1 MEWNEQ
7 GFINTDRASHQVIA
21 SQGFSHRT
29 NRKAHFF
36 IQPSLDAFDQFICLT
51 LIRLHLECPL
61 VPLVHGSRG
70 CSWRLVS
77 RSGRRVWG
85 LRYER
90 GT

>member
-1 MEWNEQ
+1 MEWKKQ
-7 GFINTDRASHQVIA
+7 GFINTNDASHRVIA

-36 IQPSLDAFDQFICLT
+36 IQPSLNALDQFIRQK
-51 LIRLHLECPL
+51 LILLHLECPRVL
-61 VPLVHGSRG
+61 VIHGLHRFRCLGLILSG
-70 CSWRLVS
+70 CQA
-77 RSGRRVWG
+77 WG

>member
-1 MEWNEQ
+1 VEWNEQ
-7 GFINTDRASHQVIA
+7 GFISTDGASHRVIA

-36 IQPSLDAFDQFICLT
+36 IQPSLAVFDHIICLM
-51 LIRLHLECPL
+51 LIWLHLEYPPVL
-61 VPLVHGSRG
+61 LIHGSRG
-70 CSWRLVS
+70 LM
-77 RSGRRVWG
+77 RRGMIAFGCRVRG

>member
-1 MEWNEQ
+1 VEWKKQ
-7 GFINTDRASHQVIA
+7 GFIDTSDALHRVIA

-36 IQPSLDAFDQFICLT
+36 IQPSLDALDQFIRQK
-51 LIRLHLECPL
+51 LILLHLECL
-61 VPLVHGSRG
+61 RVLLIHGLRRFGCRG
-70 CSWRLVS
+70 MIP
-77 RSGRRVWG
+77 SGGKLWG

>member
-1 MEWNEQ
+1 VEWKKQ
-7 GFINTDRASHQVIA
+7 GFIDTSDVLHRVIA

-36 IQPSLDAFDQFICLT
+36 IQPSLDAFDQFICLL
-51 LIRLHLECPL
+51 LIWLHLECPL
-61 VPLVHGSRG
+61 VLLIHGSRALTRRGMIAFG
-70 CSWRLVS
+70 C
-77 RSGRRVWG
+77 RVRG